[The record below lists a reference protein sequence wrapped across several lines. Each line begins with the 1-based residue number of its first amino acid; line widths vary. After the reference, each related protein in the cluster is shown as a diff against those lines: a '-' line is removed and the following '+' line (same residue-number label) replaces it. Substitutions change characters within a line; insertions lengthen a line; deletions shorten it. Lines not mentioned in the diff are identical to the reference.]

1 MEVGYSDVVKSVWS
15 EDVCLKN
22 LSQEY
27 FTLYIS
33 KECVCRHPSAVKPQA
48 STEELAKQKFSLVG
62 RKFPR
67 SGSVA
72 ASHQKRRAIGSRH
85 REIFGLLLATTQHNS
100 SRRIEVTQNSQQALR
115 SDSSRAIFGSS
126 CIDI

>member
-33 KECVCRHPSAVKPQA
+33 KECVRRHPSAVKPQA

-72 ASHQKRRAIGSRH
+72 ASHQKRRAIG
-85 REIFGLLLATTQHNS
+85 LLLAATQHNS
-100 SRRIEVTQNSQQALR
+100 SRRIEVTQNSQQALG
-115 SDSSRAIFGSS
+115 SGSSRAIFRSS